1 MSATPKLDHEEF
13 TVEKD
18 RFKVVR
24 EGRREPD
31 MPCTLEMKGV
41 KYHVIDYST
50 FGLSIAIDQSL
61 DFEFADRATFSL
73 GAVDVTE
80 LSVRVT
86 YKQKRDGDR
95 LKCGIEIVEGEI
107 DMDML
112 DSYRT
117 ALDVIELARSS
128 FIGDASIPVEFQLKT
143 LALKSKFYAVSKV
156 VNDAGRTILAHSSA
170 TKNRHMEQTFAEFF
184 SPFLRD
190 TFTALVDDLQSS
202 IKPLSRPLQLKAQEF
217 FRKEVGEFIF
227 SAPFVDRIHKK
238 PYGYAGDFEM
248 MNHIYNNDLLGE
260 TLFARCFNKAILE
273 APASRA
279 VRNRS
284 EFLFRK
290 IKDFVEQRKGE
301 QVRILSVAS
310 GPAREIQLLLE
321 RCPDLAKQ
329 VQIDLLDQD
338 LQSLKMAK
346 VSLGRLFRKTGAE
359 VRVSY
364 VNLAIKNI
372 LETGLEG
379 GPYDMIYSA
388 GLFDY
393 FSDAVARI
401 AASALYRNLADKGRM
416 IIGNFSIENPTRF
429 IMECGGDWHLIHR
442 SADDMKK
449 VLRKLPGTLSI
460 EMEDENINLFAL
472 LDK

>member
-1 MSATPKLDHEEF
+1 
-13 TVEKD
+13 
-18 RFKVVR
+18 
-24 EGRREPD
+24 
-31 MPCTLEMKGV
+31 
-41 KYHVIDYST
+41 
-50 FGLSIAIDQSL
+50 
-61 DFEFADRATFSL
+61 
-73 GAVDVTE
+73 
-80 LSVRVT
+80 
-86 YKQKRDGDR
+86 
-95 LKCGIEIVEGEI
+95 
-107 DMDML
+107 
-112 DSYRT
+112 
-117 ALDVIELARSS
+117 
-128 FIGDASIPVEFQLKT
+128 
-143 LALKSKFYAVSKV
+143 
-156 VNDAGRTILAHSSA
+156 
-170 TKNRHMEQTFAEFF
+170 
-184 SPFLRD
+184 
-190 TFTALVDDLQSS
+190 
-202 IKPLSRPLQLKAQEF
+202 
-217 FRKEVGEFIF
+217 
-227 SAPFVDRIHKK
+227 
-238 PYGYAGDFEM
+238 M

-290 IKDFVEQRKGE
+290 IKDFVESRKGE
-301 QVRILSVAS
+301 PLRILSVAS

-321 RCPDLAKQ
+321 RCPDLVKQ

-372 LETGLEG
+372 LESGLEG

-416 IIGNFSIENPTRF
+416 IIGNFNIENPTRF
-429 IMECGGDWHLIHR
+429 LMECGGDWHLIHR
-442 SADDMKK
+442 SGDDMKK

-460 EMEDENINLFAL
+460 EMEDENINLFAV